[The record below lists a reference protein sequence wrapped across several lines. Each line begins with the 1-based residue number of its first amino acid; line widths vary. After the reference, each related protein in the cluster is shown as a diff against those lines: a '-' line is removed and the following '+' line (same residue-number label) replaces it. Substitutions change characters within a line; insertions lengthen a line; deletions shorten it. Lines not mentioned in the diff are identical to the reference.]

1 MGTVYGSS
9 RELGSECRGLAPVQR
24 QHRGTTRSV
33 ACGSRIQLK
42 MSVLSCCAA
51 TTRVSGGEA
60 EPSRARQV
68 VRAWFSR
75 GLRGLRGGLLPSMWE
90 FSVLA
95 RLLPALIRV
104 RQPLASPRPELPD
117 QSRLA
122 ASPDIAG
129 ASTIYRPRLMPGELM
144 SRP

>member
-42 MSVLSCCAA
+42 MSVLFCCAA
-51 TTRVSGGEA
+51 TARVSGGEA

-68 VRAWFSR
+68 VRAWVS
-75 GLRGLRGGLLPSMWE
+75 RGGLCQACGNSPYWPVCCPRSSESDRHLLLLDLNCLTN
-90 FSVLA
+90 LA
-95 RLLPALIRV
+95 LL
-104 RQPLASPRPELPD
+104 RPQILL
-117 QSRLA
+117 SR
-122 ASPDIAG
+122 
-129 ASTIYRPRLMPGELM
+129 R
-144 SRP
+144 